1 MIDSQRLFKSVR
13 VNFNNFFKK
22 NKMTLFLIKM
32 IDVVDLVTWWSRFY
46 SRIIESKNYILTYNF
61 SCYIWLGNEIE
72 WDEIERDEAMLA
84 LL

>member
-1 MIDSQRLFKSVR
+1 
-13 VNFNNFFKK
+13 
-22 NKMTLFLIKM
+22 M

>member
-1 MIDSQRLFKSVR
+1 
-13 VNFNNFFKK
+13 
-22 NKMTLFLIKM
+22 MTLFLIKM